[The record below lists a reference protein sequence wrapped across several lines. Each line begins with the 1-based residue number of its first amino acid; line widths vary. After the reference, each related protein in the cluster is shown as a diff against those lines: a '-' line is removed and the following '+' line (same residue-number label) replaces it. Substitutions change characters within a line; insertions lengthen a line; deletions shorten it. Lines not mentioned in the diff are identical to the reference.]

1 MLKQD
6 NPGFLAEEIANLTAL
21 CAAEN
26 KSFIVIDD
34 EDLPMGNDKEMVHIQ
49 FVGNYKEK
57 EVVYDA
63 ILCTLQ
69 LHYSSTIYEEAE
81 REAIEQFPLYVPIE
95 NRDETYVANEA
106 LDDEVEMMIL
116 EIIDEIEEND
126 DIKVSEYVEID
137 EDFDFGISL
146 EAALYVA
153 ALEDEVIEKFI
164 SDFNANSL
172 KLDSSLYSF
181 KTEEEAAEA
190 YNSIAIELYGS
201 YANLN
206 KF

>member
-6 NPGFLAEEIANLTAL
+6 NPGFLAEEIANLKAL

-95 NRDETYVANEA
+95 NRDETYVAN
-106 LDDEVEMMIL
+106 
-116 EIIDEIEEND
+116 
-126 DIKVSEYVEID
+126 
-137 EDFDFGISL
+137 
-146 EAALYVA
+146 
-153 ALEDEVIEKFI
+153 
-164 SDFNANSL
+164 
-172 KLDSSLYSF
+172 
-181 KTEEEAAEA
+181 
-190 YNSIAIELYGS
+190 
-201 YANLN
+201 
-206 KF
+206 

>member
-1 MLKQD
+1 MSKQE
-6 NPGFLAEEIANLTAL
+6 NPGFLAEEIANLKSL
-21 CAAEN
+21 CAVEK

-34 EDLPMGNDKEMVHIQ
+34 DDLPMGNDKEMVHIQ
-49 FVGNYKEK
+49 FVGKHKDK

-95 NRDETYVANEA
+95 NRDETYLANEA
-106 LDDEVEMMIL
+106 FDDEVEMMIL

-126 DIKVSEYVEID
+126 DIKVSEYIELD
-137 EDFDFGISL
+137 EYFDFGISL
-146 EAALYVA
+146 EAALYVE
-153 ALEDEVIEKFI
+153 ALDDEVIEKFI
-164 SDFNANSL
+164 LDFNSDSL

-181 KTEEEAAEA
+181 KSEED
-190 YNSIAIELYGS
+190 
-201 YANLN
+201 
-206 KF
+206 

>member
-6 NPGFLAEEIANLTAL
+6 NPGYLAEEIANLKAL

-49 FVGNYKEK
+49 FIGNYKER

-153 ALEDEVIEKFI
+153 ALEEEVIEKFI
-164 SDFNANSL
+164 SDFNSNSL

-181 KTEEEAAEA
+181 KTEEE
-190 YNSIAIELYGS
+190 
-201 YANLN
+201 
-206 KF
+206 

>member
-1 MLKQD
+1 MSTNT
-6 NPGFLAEEIANLTAL
+6 NPGFDPAEIAAL
-21 CAAEN
+21 KKQCEAEN
-26 KSFIVIDD
+26 RSFVYILD
-34 EDLPMGNDKEMVHIQ
+34 EELPSGNEREMVHIQ

-126 DIKVSEYVEID
+126 DIKVSEYVELD

-153 ALEDEVIEKFI
+153 ALEEEVIEKFI
-164 SDFNANSL
+164 SDFNSNSL

-181 KTEEEAAEA
+181 KTEEE
-190 YNSIAIELYGS
+190 
-201 YANLN
+201 
-206 KF
+206 